1 MKLPSLIQRTITGL
15 LLVALMIWAILS
27 GPYTFVIFFAI
38 LTFGILWEYFTLINV
53 SRECHIIRPIH
64 SFGGMVLFVCAF
76 LAASHITPTSIFIVY
91 LIYMML
97 MFISRL
103 YTRQVNPL
111 RELAFIIMGQVY
123 IAGPMSLLSYIA
135 FHTKAFPMDDMWKDY
150 CPIFILSLF
159 FFIWINDTGAY
170 LTGMSCSKLMR
181 THKLFP
187 RVSPKKTWEGLIGGV
202 VFAMILG
209 LLLSYG
215 GYVWRHLGISLHE
228 GVRLSRLSWIGMALT
243 VSIFSTFGDLI
254 ESFVKRGPHRVVRQA
269 CCGSQGFRSYPTWSW
284 RPVGPLRFA
293 AYGSASHAD
302 IPYRQCY
309 LLQVTIRISSTTTTS
324 NKRHNKKRATFSG
337 RPFL

>member
-1 MKLPSLIQRTITGL
+1 MDNLFDMKLPSLIQRTITGL

-123 IAGPMSLLSYIA
+123 IAGPMSLLSFIA

-187 RVSPKKTWEGLIGGV
+187 RVSPKKTWEGLIGGAIYIAGDDTAV
-202 VFAMILG
+202 DNRHQPARRRPTLSP
-209 LLLSYG
+209 LLDWYG
-215 GYVWRHLGISLHE
+215 AYGQHLLNF
-228 GVRLSRLSWIGMALT
+228 RR
-243 VSIFSTFGDLI
+243 
-254 ESFVKRGPHRVVRQA
+254 PYRVVRQA
-269 CCGSQGFRSYPTWSW
+269 CCGSQGFRSYPTWPW

-293 AYGSASHAD
+293 AYGSTSHAD

>member
-1 MKLPSLIQRTITGL
+1 MDHLLDMKLPSLIQRTITGL

-27 GPYTFVIFFAI
+27 GPYTFVIFFAL

-76 LAASHITPTSIFIVY
+76 LAASHITPTSIFVVY

-123 IAGPMSLLSYIA
+123 IAGPMSLLSFIA

-215 GYVWRHLGISLHE
+215 GYIWRHLGISLHE

-254 ESFVKRGPHRVVRQA
+254 ESFVKRA
-269 CCGSQGFRSYPTWSW
+269 
-284 RPVGPLRFA
+284 VGVKDSGHILPGHGGLWDRFDSLLMA
-293 AYGSASHAD
+293 APAML
-302 IPYRQCY
+302 I
-309 LLQVTIRISSTTTTS
+309 
-324 NKRHNKKRATFSG
+324 
-337 RPFL
+337 FLIVNAIFFK